1 MPRRKKKVHQSILDL
16 YHSRN
21 IADTL
26 DEEARS
32 KIVCLVLDQFDDD
45 KASRDEVESVNKLAM
60 DIAKQVMEDKTTPWP
75 GAASVKYPLIT
86 SAAMQSAAR
95 MYPEVIRNGRVA
107 ETQVVGMDPDGMK
120 GQMSK
125 RVSDHLNFQLLEE
138 NTEWEPDHDK
148 LLHVLPVIGTMFKK
162 TYWDEMLKLVRS
174 VLCDP
179 AHIIVNNNIRSL
191 ETARRVSHIQEI
203 SINDIISGIRL
214 GIYSDVLDKI
224 MPNSDSEE
232 KNKFELMPDKDKE
245 TGDKDL
251 QTVIEQHRYLD
262 LDGDGY
268 EEPYI
273 VTVHKDSRE
282 LLRIY
287 RRFDLQNVY
296 YSTDDPT
303 LIWKIEA
310 TCHFTDYHYIPS
322 PDGTFYSIGFGQMLY
337 PLNETIN
344 TLINQLLDA
353 GTLSNRQSGFIGK
366 GFKTKSGSLFLA
378 PGEWPKVDSTG
389 DDIKKNIFPMPTK
402 DPSPVLFQ
410 LLQLMVNAGKELTSS
425 TDILQGE
432 QPAQNAPATTVLA
445 LLEQGMKVHSAILKR
460 HYRSLAKEF
469 KKIARLNSLYLDE
482 TYEYNAV
489 LATGIVFK
497 DDYDPQSLAVVP
509 VSDPSMSSDAQR
521 LARANAILQLVPMLQ
536 GQGQQAAIEIYLEAL
551 QTPVAQAKLIIPPP
565 SNAPSPQAQQSMLEQ
580 QTAQTKHNEALMKG
594 QLKAS
599 EISVKEQQVKINQ
612 LQTQIMN
619 MEAQARVAKMQSDID
634 ISKQQLSLQAQDQ
647 QHQHL
652 MDTANMF
659 IDEKKVDNQHSTAV
673 GNTLISAAAVDNQH
687 VNNMANIGLKKQA
700 QDNPPQPPAVPSV

>member
-1 MPRRKKKVHQSILDL
+1 MPRRKKKVHQDILDL
-16 YHSRN
+16 YHSKN
-21 IADTL
+21 IAESL
-26 DEEARS
+26 DEEARR
-32 KIVCLVLDQFDDD
+32 KIADLVLDDFEED
-45 KASRDEVESVNKLAM
+45 KSSRDEVESVNKLAM

-75 GAASVKYPLIT
+75 GAASVKYPLI
-86 SAAMQSAAR
+86 SAAAMQSAAR
-95 MYPEVIRNGRVA
+95 MYPEIIRNGRVA
-107 ETQVVGMDPDGMK
+107 ETRVVGMDTDGEK
-120 GQMSK
+120 EAKSK

-138 NTEWEPDHDK
+138 NFEWEPDHDK
-148 LLHVLPVIGTMFKK
+148 LLHVLPIIGTMFKK
-162 TYWDEMLKLVRS
+162 TYWDEMMKLVRS

-191 ETARRVSHIQEI
+191 ETARRVSHVQELA
-203 SINDIISGIRL
+203 INDIISGIRL
-214 GIYSDVLDKI
+214 GIFSDVLDKLL
-224 MPNSDSEE
+224 PPDDSNE
-232 KNKFELMPDKDKE
+232 KNKFELEPDKDKE
-245 TGDKDL
+245 TGHKDL

-287 RRFDLQNVY
+287 RRFDLQNIY
-296 YSTDDPT
+296 YSTDDPN
-303 LIWKIEA
+303 LIWKIEP

-353 GTLSNRQSGFIGK
+353 GTLSNRQAGFLGK
-366 GFKTKSGSLFLA
+366 GFKTPSGSLFLS

-389 DDIKKNIFPMPTK
+389 DDIRKNIFPMPTK

-410 LLQLMVNAGKELTSS
+410 LLELMVNAGKELSSS

-469 KKIARLNSLYLDE
+469 KKIARLNALYLED
-482 TYEYNAV
+482 TYEYSAV
-489 LATGIVFK
+489 MSTGIIFK
-497 DDYDPQSLAVVP
+497 EDYDPQSLSVVP

-551 QTPVAQAKLIIPPP
+551 QTPAQQAKLIIPPP
-565 SNAPSPQAQQSMLEQ
+565 SNAPSPQAQQAFMEQ
-580 QTAQTKHNEALMKG
+580 QQAQTKHNEALMKG

-619 MEAQARVAKMQSDID
+619 MEAQARIAKMQSDAD
-634 ISKQQLSLQAQDQ
+634 VAKQQLSLQMQSQ
-647 QHQHL
+647 QHQQL
-652 MDTANMF
+652 MDSANVVLNEKKIDNQNTIDTANA
-659 IDEKKVDNQHSTAV
+659 VVSTVKAT
-673 GNTLISAAAVDNQH
+673 NDHL
-687 VNNMANIGLKKQA
+687 NNMANVGLKQKA
-700 QDNPPQPPAVPSV
+700 LNNPQPSSTGSV